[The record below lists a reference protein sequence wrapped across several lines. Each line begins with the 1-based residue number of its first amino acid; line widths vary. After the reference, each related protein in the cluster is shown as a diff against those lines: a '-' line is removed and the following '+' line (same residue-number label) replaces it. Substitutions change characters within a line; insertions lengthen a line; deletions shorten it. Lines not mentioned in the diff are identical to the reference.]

1 METFFLLISLCSAV
15 KNEVKLEERIN
26 GMDIKQENND
36 SSNTR
41 LKYPRNIGEFLDRNT
56 PQLFL
61 MQVNDET
68 IKLIIQIQLKF

>member
-1 METFFLLISLCSAV
+1 MEI
-15 KNEVKLEERIN
+15 KEEN
-26 GMDIKQENND
+26 SD

-61 MQVNDET
+61 MQVNDES
-68 IKLIIQIQLKF
+68 IKLIVQFQSKYQKKIHLSNKMFEITFQF